1 MLPVLAITNIEQRG
15 NISRFI
21 VNTLI
26 QRGWMW
32 REVAEEICASEF
44 PKHNLVRIWMCLGER
59 VFMRERVARRR
70 APTDHIRLLPQLR
83 PSQCLRLSALQS
95 LRR

>member
-1 MLPVLAITNIEQRG
+1 MLPVLAIVNIEHRG

-21 VNTLI
+21 GNTLI
-26 QRGWMW
+26 QRGWIW

-59 VFMRERVARRR
+59 VLRRERVAR
-70 APTDHIRLLPQLR
+70 
-83 PSQCLRLSALQS
+83 
-95 LRR
+95 